1 MATCFHHHD
10 RETGRACTR
19 CGRPACP
26 DCLTQASVG
35 SQCFEC
41 IKADA
46 PRPASRIQQALRR
59 DPLLATKF
67 IIAVN
72 VIAFGLISLRDQTT
86 SGNGRTSFDLGLF
99 GLAVHN
105 GDWWRL
111 VSYSVVH
118 IGLLHIASNMFFLF
132 IVGRVF
138 EPGVGPVRFLTLYV
152 VAVLSGA
159 AGALIATPH
168 ALTGGAS
175 GGVFGVAAAATLV
188 MSRRGIRFMDTG
200 FGPLLALNLAL
211 GLFISGIS
219 IGGHIGGLVGGALSA
234 ELMIQARKL
243 EMPMLGYVGA
253 AVVGLASVGLA
264 FAVAAR

>member
-41 IKADA
+41 VRADA
-46 PRPASRIQQALRR
+46 PTTTSRIRQTLRR
-59 DPLLATKF
+59 DPLMATKF
-67 IIAVN
+67 ILAVN
-72 VIAFGLISLRDQTT
+72 VIAFAVIALRDQTV

-99 GLAVHN
+99 GPAVHN
-105 GDWWRL
+105 GEWWRL
-111 VSYSVVH
+111 LSYSVVH
-118 IGLLHIASNMFFLF
+118 IGLLHIASNMFFLY
-132 IVGRVF
+132 ILGRVF
-138 EPGVGPVRFLTLYV
+138 EPGVGAARFLTLYV
-152 VAVLSGA
+152 VSVLSGA

-200 FGPLLALNLAL
+200 FGPLLVLNLGL

-219 IGGHIGGLVGGALSA
+219 IGGHIGGLLCGALAA
-234 ELMIQARKL
+234 ELMIQARKS
-243 EMPMLGYVGA
+243 EMPVLGYVGA
-253 AVVGLASVGLA
+253 AVVGLASIGLA
-264 FAVAAR
+264 FAVSGR